1 MSRASKFVLWL
12 LLVLIE
18 LRSWKILLIN
28 HRTCIIYFIFLNTL
42 FCGLVSFLDFEF
54 SLFSLAKNKCVNY
67 PNKDHLY
74 RHCISYLSWS
84 YNKTPWKIQLEKN
97 KGWFGLLVCFAVL
110 FCFAYSSRVLE
121 ESMVAELEVSGHI
134 IFTVRKQRKILC
146 SSHLI
151 LLNYGQQRPYP
162 TARCHPQ
169 LRWIFSP

>member
-74 RHCISYLSWS
+74 RHCISYLSCS

-110 FCFAYSSRVLE
+110 FCFAYSSRVQ
-121 ESMVAELEVSGHI
+121 SVIGGIHGGGAWGIWSRHI
-134 IFTVRKQRKILC
+134 HSQETEKDFV
-146 SSHLI
+146 LI
-151 LLNYGQQRPYP
+151 SLN
-162 TARCHPQ
+162 T
-169 LRWIFSP
+169 S